1 MRTTAPLRK
10 IRAGICGVLLTAH
23 LGCTT
28 APRRVEQPAAFLQ
41 SNSPKRIWVTLTN
54 GDAMIIDAPRVY
66 GDSLLGFTQS
76 GQGREEVWLPL
87 SDLQEVRTRRH
98 SGGRTWLMAGAIG
111 AAVGLIL
118 IVIPAGGGSVDRP
131 CKNEGEPCEG

>member
-1 MRTTAPLRK
+1 MRATAPLRK

-28 APRRVEQPAAFLQ
+28 APKRVEQPAAYLQ

-54 GDAMIIDAPRVY
+54 GDAMVIDAPRVY
-66 GDSLLGFTQS
+66 GDSLLGFTQ
-76 GQGREEVWLPL
+76 GAQGREEVWLPL
-87 SDLQEVRTRRH
+87 SDLQEVRTRRS
-98 SGGRTWLMAGAIG
+98 SGGRTALMAGAIG

-118 IVIPAGGGSVDRP
+118 ILVPVGRGSTDRG